1 MTKALVLGGA
11 GYIGSHTVYELIDCG
26 FKVTVI
32 DNLETGHRGAVHP
45 EAGFYEGD
53 IRDGDFLD
61 GVFKKERP
69 EVIVH
74 FAASSQVGESMT
86 DPLKYYDN
94 NVGGTLCLLKAM
106 VRHSVK
112 HIVFSSSA
120 AVYGEPE
127 TVPIP
132 ETAPT
137 CPTSCYGE
145 TKLSMERMFY
155 WAEKAHGLSYVSLRY
170 FNACGAHES
179 AAIGEAHKPETHLIP
194 IVLQVP
200 NGRREFVSVFG
211 DDYDTPDGSCLRDY
225 IHVSDLARAH
235 VLAAE
240 HLING
245 GKSDIFNLGN
255 GEGFSVKEIIAEA
268 EKLVGKTIPYKIAP
282 RRSGDPAR
290 LVASGEK
297 AKNLLGWQPR
307 QTDIGEIIA
316 SAWRWHK
323 EHPDAYGK

>member
-1 MTKALVLGGA
+1 MAKALVLGGA

-32 DNLETGHRGAVHP
+32 DNLETGHRGAIHP
-45 EAGFYEGD
+45 KAVFYEGD

-61 GVFKKERP
+61 KVFKKERP
-69 EVIVH
+69 ELVIH
-74 FAASSQVGESMT
+74 FAANSQVGESMT

-106 VRHSVK
+106 VGNSVK

-127 TVPIP
+127 AVPIP
-132 ETAPT
+132 ETAPA
-137 CPTSCYGE
+137 CPTNCYGE
-145 TKLSMERMFY
+145 TKLAMERMFY

-170 FNACGAHES
+170 FNACGAHEK
-179 AAIGEAHKPETHLIP
+179 ADIGEAHEPETHLVP

-200 NGRREFVSVFG
+200 NGKREFVSVFG

-240 HLING
+240 YLIKG

-268 EKLVGKTIPYKIAP
+268 EKVVGKTIPHKIAP
-282 RRSGDPAR
+282 RRPGDPAR
-290 LVASGEK
+290 LVASSEK
-297 AKNLLGWQPR
+297 AKTLLGWQPK
-307 QTDIGEIIA
+307 QADIGKIIA
-316 SAWRWHK
+316 SAWQWHK
-323 EHPDAYGK
+323 EHPDGYGK